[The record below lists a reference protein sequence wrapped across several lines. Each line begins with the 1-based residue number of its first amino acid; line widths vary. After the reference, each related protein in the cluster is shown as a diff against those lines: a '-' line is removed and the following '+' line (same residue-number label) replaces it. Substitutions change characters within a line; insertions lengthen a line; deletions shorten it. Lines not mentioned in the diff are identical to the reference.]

1 MQLTAGAKLMSVVSS
16 TEVIVVRPPNAE
28 VDVTCGGASM
38 VEPGDTPEGTVEHPA
53 PGGMALLGKRYTDET
68 TGIELLCT
76 KGGAG
81 ELACDGRP
89 LVVKAAKPLPS
100 SD

>member
-1 MQLTAGAKLMSVVSS
+1 M
-16 TEVIVVRPPNAE
+16 
-28 VDVTCGGASM
+28 VDVD
-38 VEPGDTPEGTVEHPA
+38 EPPQRLTVES
-53 PGGMALLGKRYTDET
+53 GLDGNALLGKRYSDEA

-76 KGGAG
+76 KGGPG
-81 ELACDGRP
+81 QLACDGRP